1 MKVQKLYIWVCL
13 FFMIADFSC
22 QTNPSANA
30 DVSSLKPQ
38 TKLDSI
44 SYIVGNNLAYQ
55 SVGVE
60 LNAAMISRGFSDAYD
75 KKDLLISEN
84 EARRLM
90 LDFQK
95 ELSSQQAMRLQQ
107 EAATN
112 EVLGMK
118 YLEEN
123 RSKPGFTELPSG
135 LQYKVL
141 KSGKGESPDLNDIVK
156 TRFTGKTIGGNIF
169 DTTEKNGTSEPRSF
183 EVSKVIPGWQE
194 ALFMMKPGDHW
205 ELVIPS
211 DLGYGKEL
219 RDPIPPNSVLI
230 FDLELLEVVRN

>member
-1 MKVQKLYIWVCL
+1 MKLHKLQIGAYLLLSVVGY
-13 FFMIADFSC
+13 SC
-22 QTNPSANA
+22 EQIKTGANNEN
-30 DVSSLKPQ
+30 LRPQ
-38 TKLDSI
+38 SKMDSI

-60 LNAAMISRGFSDAYD
+60 LNPAMISQGFQDASS
-75 KKDLLISEN
+75 KVELLIPA
-84 EARRLM
+84 EAASRLM
-90 LDFQK
+90 LDFQR
-95 ELSSQQAMRLQQ
+95 ELSNQQAQKIQQ

-112 EVLGMK
+112 EILGMK

-123 RSKPGFTELPSG
+123 RSKPGFTELASG

-141 KSGKGESPDLNDIVK
+141 RSGKGESPDLNDIVK
-156 TRFTGKTIGGNIF
+156 TRFTGKTIDGNIF
-169 DTTEKNGTSEPRSF
+169 DTTEKGEKSDPRSF

-194 ALFMMKPGDHW
+194 ALLMMKPGDHW

-211 DLGYGKEL
+211 DLGYGREL

-230 FDLELLEVVRN
+230 FELELLEVIKN